1 MTDAMPDFDNMTQE
15 QINEWMESLARRQGA
30 TEGFTTAASMNIPEI
45 DPSSVDQS
53 LLEDNY
59 VPYGWSREDWNAYL
73 QKEEAQKQ
81 GRAASA
87 PPPPPPA
94 AVAPPPAPA
103 PAPAAGSAPAAG
115 RMMSEQELTE
125 YILSL
130 DLEQQMELLAEMGK
144 SQRGEPNRLAE
155 LLPAW
160 DTSTVD
166 ESKLGEYT
174 PGYMSEEEW
183 KAYQAKEAA
192 AKAAAAPPPP
202 PISEPVADLGDVL
215 KPPSLEDLLTPT
227 APAPS
232 VADLFN
238 EQEAALDEFE
248 PLDTSVLSGLFAN
261 KTSYEPSD
269 IPPAPAASA
278 ALDDPIQWLSQLGGA
293 APEAEALPSISFEEL
308 NKNLVDLPQPVVDDD
323 PLTWLSSLSE
333 LQPSTPAP
341 IDDLDTGVFN
351 LRNLSELAQS
361 VAAEE
366 ADASDEINWLES
378 LARASGADQAELVTP
393 ANVPLSPPTGFN
405 ADGPGYQPYSFESA
419 YPSSEPVAAL
429 DDEASSEVVVPDVS
443 SFDDPESWLD
453 ALAAGVN
460 AQREEALELEAQA
473 AAPVDIPEDPMEVIR
488 ALNAGADVPP
498 EAVENFFEK
507 MFERAAQMPDEPEA
521 IDGDLPPIE
530 VEIPDWLQ
538 ESFASIDQDTI
549 SDIPVAQMLEDL
561 GLTEEKFNA
570 TSPLID
576 PQYAAPTPLDWQ
588 VEIQDAP
595 DPAELDFNALVGV
608 EEETA
613 PELTAAAIPAWIL
626 EQTGDLSG
634 DMMDDIFADD
644 ENTVPIELEQRQ
656 LIVDTSDPWVEA
668 FDKESSHPEELE
680 AWYNSRIAQIG
691 DGALPARAEPAAA
704 LEQAAPIT
712 GGLQAAQLPVET
724 VLEHATPVNVPA
736 WLVSEPVEVVPEP
749 AAAPEWFETEEEP
762 IPSWLQSQ
770 VAEELTP
777 NDPLPDWLAGADL
790 TETEVP
796 SWLLQTVEEKP
807 QPTPEPA
814 VVITPPSKPAPPPA
828 VVVERAEPP
837 APAPV
842 RPAPPAAVPAE
853 VAAHLE
859 QARQQIASNV
869 EVSLQHYEAVV
880 RANAALNEVVQD
892 LSRAINDKTHKTN
905 PAVYRVLGDALMR
918 QGKLQDAL
926 STYRKALNLLG

>member
-30 TEGFTTAASMNIPEI
+30 TEGFTTAASMAVPEI

-81 GRAASA
+81 SRAASA
-87 PPPPPPA
+87 PPAPPA
-94 AVAPPPAPA
+94 AVAPPPPPPA
-103 PAPAAGSAPAAG
+103 PASAPAAG
-115 RMMSEQELTE
+115 HMMSEQELTE

-192 AKAAAAPPPP
+192 AKTTAAPPP

-215 KPPSLEDLLTPT
+215 KPPSLEDLL
-227 APAPS
+227 APAAPTPS

-248 PLDTSVLSGLFAN
+248 PLDTGALSGLFAN
-261 KTSYEPSD
+261 QTSYEPSD
-269 IPPAPAASA
+269 IPQAPAATA
-278 ALDDPIQWLSQLGGA
+278 ALDDPIQWLNQLGGA
-293 APEAEALPSISFEEL
+293 APETAALPTVSFEEL

-333 LQPSTPAP
+333 LQPSTPEP
-341 IDDLDTGVFN
+341 IEDLDTGVFN
-351 LRNLSELAQS
+351 LRNLSELAES

-378 LARASGADQAELVTP
+378 IARASGADQAELVTD
-393 ANVPLSPPTGFN
+393 ANVPLPPPVMGS

-419 YPSSEPVAAL
+419 YPSDEPLAVT
-429 DDEASSEVVVPDVS
+429 DEEASSEVAVPDVG

-453 ALAAGVN
+453 ALASGVN
-460 AQREEALELEAQA
+460 AQREEALEAQA
-473 AAPVDIPEDPMEVIR
+473 AASVDIPDDPMEVMR

-498 EAVENFFEK
+498 EAVETFFEK
-507 MFERAAQMPDEPEA
+507 MFERAEQMPDEPEA
-521 IDGDLPPIE
+521 TDGDQPPIQA
-530 VEIPDWLQ
+530 EIPDWLK
-538 ESFASIDQDTI
+538 ESFASIDQDTM

-561 GLTEEKFNA
+561 GLTEEEFNA

-588 VEIQDAP
+588 VEIHDAP
-595 DPAELDFNALVGV
+595 DPAELDFNALVGI
-608 EEETA
+608 EDDAA

-644 ENTVPIELEQRQ
+644 ENTVPIELEQRS
-656 LIVDTSDPWVEA
+656 LVVDTSDPWVQA
-668 FDKESSHPEELE
+668 FAKESDSPQELE
-680 AWYNSRIAQIG
+680 AWYSSRVAQIG
-691 DGALPARAEPAAA
+691 DGAPPARVEPAAA
-704 LEQAAPIT
+704 LEPAAPVI
-712 GGLQAAQLPVET
+712 GGLQAAQLPVEA
-724 VLEHATPVNVPA
+724 VLEHATPVTVPA
-736 WLVSEPVEVVPEP
+736 WLMDDAVETTPEP
-749 AAAPEWFETEEEP
+749 APAQEWFPTEEEP

-770 VAEELTP
+770 VTEELAP
-777 NDPLPDWLAGADL
+777 SDPLPDWLAGADL

-796 SWLLQTVEEKP
+796 SWLLETVEE
-807 QPTPEPA
+807 QPKFTPEPA
-814 VVITPPSKPAPPPA
+814 VVIPPPPPVKPAPPP
-828 VVVERAEPP
+828 VVIERAAPP
-837 APAPV
+837 APAPT
-842 RPAPPAAVPAE
+842 RPAPVAAPPAE

-892 LSRAINDKTHKTN
+892 LSRAVNDKTHKTN

>member
-30 TEGFTTAASMNIPEI
+30 TEGFTTAASMAVPEI

-73 QKEEAQKQ
+73 QKEEAQK
-81 GRAASA
+81 RNRTAS
-87 PPPPPPA
+87 PPPPA
-94 AVAPPPAPA
+94 AAAPPPPPAPA
-103 PAPAAGSAPAAG
+103 PAPAAG

-215 KPPSLEDLLTPT
+215 KPPSLEDLLTPA
-227 APAPS
+227 APTPS

-238 EQEAALDEFE
+238 QQEATLDELE
-248 PLDTSVLSGLFAN
+248 PLDTGALSGLFAN
-261 KTSYEPSD
+261 QTSYEPSD
-269 IPPAPAASA
+269 IPPVPAASA

-293 APEAEALPSISFEEL
+293 APEAAALPSVSFEEL

-333 LQPSTPAP
+333 LQPSTPEP
-341 IDDLDTGVFN
+341 IEDLDTGVFN
-351 LRNLSELAQS
+351 LRNLSALAES
-361 VAAEE
+361 VAAGG
-366 ADASDEINWLES
+366 ADASDEISWLES
-378 LARASGADQAELVTP
+378 IARASGADQAELVT
-393 ANVPLSPPTGFN
+393 AADVPLPPPVGIN
-405 ADGPGYQPYSFESA
+405 VDGPGYQPYSFESA
-419 YPSSEPVAAL
+419 YPSDEPAAAL
-429 DDEASSEVVVPDVS
+429 DDEASSEVIVPDVS

-460 AQREEALELEAQA
+460 AQREEAVELKAE
-473 AAPVDIPEDPMEVIR
+473 AAPPVVIPEDPMEVMR
-488 ALNAGADVPP
+488 ALNAGAEVPP
-498 EAVENFFEK
+498 EAVESFFEK
-507 MFERAAQMPDEPEA
+507 MFERAEQMPDEPA
-521 IDGDLPPIE
+521 VTDGDLPPIE
-530 VEIPDWLQ
+530 AEIPDWLQ
-538 ESFASIDQDTI
+538 ESFASIDQDNL

-561 GLTEEKFNA
+561 GLTEQEFNA

-588 VEIQDAP
+588 VEIHDAP
-595 DPAELDFNALVGV
+595 DPVELDFNALVGI
-608 EEETA
+608 EDEAA

-644 ENTVPIELEQRQ
+644 ENTVPIELEQRP
-656 LIVDTSDPWVEA
+656 LVVDTSDPWVQA
-668 FDKESSHPEELE
+668 FAKESSSPQELE
-680 AWYNSRIAQIG
+680 AWYNSRVAQIG
-691 DGALPARAEPAAA
+691 DGPPPARVEPAAA
-704 LEQAAPIT
+704 LEQAAPVI
-712 GGLQAAQLPVET
+712 GGLQAAQLPAET
-724 VLEHATPVNVPA
+724 VLDHATPVTVPT
-736 WLVSEPVEVVPEP
+736 WLVDDAVVAAPEP
-749 AAAPEWFETEEEP
+749 AAAPEWFEADEEP

-777 NDPLPDWLAGADL
+777 NDPLPDWLAGADVAG
-790 TETEVP
+790 TEVP
-796 SWLLQTVEEKP
+796 SWLLETVEE
-807 QPTPEPA
+807 QPKSTPEPA
-814 VVITPPSKPAPPPA
+814 VVIPPPPPVKPAPS
-828 VVVERAEPP
+828 VVIERTAPP
-837 APAPV
+837 APAPA
-842 RPAPPAAVPAE
+842 RPAPAAAPPAE

-859 QARQQIASNV
+859 QARQQITSNV

-892 LSRAINDKTHKTN
+892 LSRAVNDKSLKTN

>member
-30 TEGFTTAASMNIPEI
+30 TEGFTTAASMAVPEI

-53 LLEDNY
+53 LLEDTY

-81 GRAASA
+81 SRAAS
-87 PPPPPPA
+87 PPPPPA
-94 AVAPPPAPA
+94 AVAPPPPPA
-103 PAPAAGSAPAAG
+103 PAPAAASAPAAG

-202 PISEPVADLGDVL
+202 ISAPVADLGDVL
-215 KPPSLEDLLTPT
+215 KPPSLEDLLTPA

-248 PLDTSVLSGLFAN
+248 PLDTGALNSLFAN
-261 KTSYEPSD
+261 QTSYEPSD
-269 IPPAPAASA
+269 IPQAPAANA
-278 ALDDPIQWLSQLGGA
+278 ALDDPMQWLSQLGGA
-293 APEAEALPSISFEEL
+293 VPEAAALPSVSFEEL
-308 NKNLVDLPQPVVDDD
+308 NKTLVDLPQPTVDDD
-323 PLTWLSSLSE
+323 PLKWLSSLSE
-333 LQPSTPAP
+333 LQPSTPEP
-341 IDDLDTGVFN
+341 IEDLDTGVFN
-351 LRNLSELAQS
+351 LRNLSELAES
-361 VAAEE
+361 VAADQ

-378 LARASGADQAELVTP
+378 IARASGADQAELVTE
-393 ANVPLSPPTGFN
+393 ANVPLPPPVMAS

-419 YPSSEPVAAL
+419 HPSDEPLAAF
-429 DDEASSEVVVPDVS
+429 DDEASSEVIVPDVS
-443 SFDDPESWLD
+443 SFEDPELWLD
-453 ALAAGVN
+453 ALASGVN

-473 AAPVDIPEDPMEVIR
+473 AAPVNIPDDPMEVMR

-498 EAVENFFEK
+498 EAVETFFEK
-507 MFERAAQMPDEPEA
+507 MFERAEQMPDEPEA
-521 IDGDLPPIE
+521 TDGDLPPIE
-530 VEIPDWLQ
+530 VEIPDWLK
-538 ESFASIDQDTI
+538 ESFASIEQDTA

-561 GLTEEKFNA
+561 GLTEEEFNA

-588 VEIQDAP
+588 VEIYDAP
-595 DPAELDFNALVGV
+595 DPVEMDFKALVDGEDEAV
-608 EEETA
+608 
-613 PELTAAAIPAWIL
+613 PELTAAAIPDWIL

-644 ENTVPIELEQRQ
+644 ENTVPIELEQRP
-656 LIVDTSDPWVEA
+656 LVVDTSDPWVQA
-668 FDKESSHPEELE
+668 FAEESDNPDKLE
-680 AWYNSRIAQIG
+680 AWYSSRVALIG
-691 DGALPARAEPAAA
+691 DGAPPARVEPAAA
-704 LEQAAPIT
+704 LEPAAPVL
-712 GGLQAAQLPVET
+712 GGLQAAQLPVEA
-724 VLEHATPVNVPA
+724 VLEHATPVTVPA
-736 WLVSEPVEVVPEP
+736 WLMGEAVEAAPEPV
-749 AAAPEWFETEEEP
+749 AAQEWFETGEEP
-762 IPSWLQSQ
+762 IPLWLQSQ
-770 VAEELTP
+770 VPELTP
-777 NDPLPDWLAGADL
+777 TDPLPDWLAGADL

-796 SWLLQTVEEKP
+796 SWLLETVEEPPKF
-807 QPTPEPA
+807 TPEPA
-814 VVITPPSKPAPPPA
+814 VVIPPPPPVKPVPSPA
-828 VVVERAEPP
+828 VIERAAPP
-837 APAPV
+837 APARPV
-842 RPAPPAAVPAE
+842 PVAAPPAE

-892 LSRAINDKTHKTN
+892 LSRAVNDKSHKTN